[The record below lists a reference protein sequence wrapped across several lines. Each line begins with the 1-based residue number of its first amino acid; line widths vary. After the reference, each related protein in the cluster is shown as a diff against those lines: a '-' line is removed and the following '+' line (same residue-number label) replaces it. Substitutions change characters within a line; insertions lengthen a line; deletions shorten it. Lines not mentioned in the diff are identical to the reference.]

1 MANSKKEEEQMK
13 WMMHGMKIASA
24 LKPVPGTGGGVLH
37 GGMMDDAMKAV
48 IKQLQT
54 HRPKSLDKIGI
65 LFIIKEKELK
75 VKSLFQYFMRLF
87 YLNKT
92 RLLLFWNNTF
102 QINVEHTV
110 F

>member
-1 MANSKKEEEQMK
+1 MANSKKEEEQKK

-54 HRPKSLDKIGI
+54 HGPKSLDKSG
-65 LFIIKEKELK
+65 L
-75 VKSLFQYFMRLF
+75 SPF
-87 YLNKT
+87 YKIP
-92 RLLLFWNNTF
+92 R
-102 QINVEHTV
+102 
-110 F
+110 